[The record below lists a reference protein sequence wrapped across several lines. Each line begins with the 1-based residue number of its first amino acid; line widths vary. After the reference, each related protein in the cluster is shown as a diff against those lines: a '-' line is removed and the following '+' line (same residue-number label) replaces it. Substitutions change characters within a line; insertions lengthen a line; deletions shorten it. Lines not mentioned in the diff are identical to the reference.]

1 MKITDW
7 AEADRPREKLMEKG
21 IGALSEAELM
31 AILIGSGTVSL
42 SAVDVCKMILSE
54 VGNDLHKLSKLS
66 VKDLQ
71 KFKGIGEAKAITIV
85 SALELGRRRKEQD
98 MQQRPR
104 ITCSKDA
111 YELMQPEMLYLPHE
125 EIWAILLNRSNFV
138 IKKQKVGQGGIGET
152 IADPKIVFKLAL
164 ENLASAFI
172 LVHNHPSGNTK
183 PSGADK
189 ELTQK
194 FKEAGNVLE
203 ISLTD
208 HLIFTDH
215 SYLSFVDEGLL

>member
-7 AEADRPREKLMEKG
+7 AEADRPREKLLEKG

-42 SAVDVCKMILSE
+42 SAVDVCKLILAE
-54 VGNDLHKLSKLS
+54 VGNDLHQLSKLS
-66 VKDLQ
+66 VKELQ

-98 MQQRPR
+98 AQQRPR
-104 ITCSKDA
+104 ITCSKDV
-111 YELMQPEMLYLPHE
+111 YELMRPDMLYLQYE
-125 EIWAILLNRSNFV
+125 EIWVILLNKSNFV
-138 IKKQKVGQGGIGET
+138 IKKQKVGQGGVGET

-164 ENLASAFI
+164 ENLASALI
-172 LVHNHPSGNTK
+172 MVHNHPSGNTK
-183 PSGADK
+183 PSTADK
-189 ELTQK
+189 ELTKK
-194 FKEAGNVLE
+194 FKEAGNILE
-203 ISLTD
+203 IALTD

-215 SYLSFVDEGLL
+215 GYLSFIDEGIM